1 MTDTPDTFAP
11 AGPDRWSVRL
21 ERRYPHP
28 IEKVWRAVSEPEH
41 LQVWFPST
49 VELEPR
55 VGAEVRFGSP
65 MEGLPALTGEVT
77 DCEPPHLLG
86 FTWDTDHLRFELT
99 PTADG
104 TELVLLHTFDDRAGA
119 ASFGSGWDTCF
130 GTLRADLA
138 GEPLPEPT
146 KAIARHEELVAVFGL
161 DAPAV
166 DTVDDDG
173 SWRIVFERQMV
184 VPQAEVWD
192 LLLGVDQ
199 TTGEPRVAPGVGE
212 PFTPWAAPDHILGTV
227 TEMVPGEVLAYD
239 CSAAEPGDTVRLH
252 FAEGTGHGARL
263 VVTLTGTDPA
273 DRDPARAQWQQG
285 VENTAAQAAEK
296 ALATTS

>member
-1 MTDTPDTFAP
+1 MTDAFAP

-21 ERRYPHP
+21 VRRYPHP
-28 IEKVWRAVSEPEH
+28 VEKVWRAVSEPAH
-41 LQVWFPST
+41 LAVWFPST
-49 VELEPR
+49 VEIEPR

-65 MEGLPALTGEVT
+65 MEGMPALTGVVT
-77 DCEPPHLLG
+77 DCDPPRLLG

-99 PTADG
+99 AVADG

-138 GEPLPEPT
+138 GAPRVEPGR
-146 KAIARHEELVAVFGL
+146 AVARHEALVAVFGL

-166 DTVDDDG
+166 DEVAADG

-192 LLLGVDQ
+192 LLLGVDPR
-199 TTGEPRVAPGVGE
+199 TGEQRAAPGVGE
-212 PFTPWAAPDHILGTV
+212 PLTPWAAPDHVLGTV
-227 TEMVPGEVLAYD
+227 TEVVPGEILAWD
-239 CSAAEPGDTVRLH
+239 CSPAEPGETVRFH
-252 FAEGTGHGARL
+252 FVEGTGHGGRL
-263 VVTLTGTDPA
+263 VVTLTGTDPTERVA
-273 DRDPARAQWQQG
+273 ARDQWRQG
-285 VENTAAQAAEK
+285 IANTAAQAADR
-296 ALATTS
+296 ALAATP